1 MLLVFDLF
9 HFRNIQLFVQMV
21 KNILFVC
28 TGNSARSIIAEAI
41 INNNFNNKFK
51 AYSAGSN
58 PTGKINSDIK
68 KFLEMKNYDLSKTTS
83 KNFDIFINSEI
94 KMDHVITVCNN
105 ANNEVCPIWPKKD
118 QIIHWDIEDPVSK
131 LINLNENEK
140 NNIIL
145 NTFNVINEKI
155 KNWIKNEE

>member
-1 MLLVFDLF
+1 M
-9 HFRNIQLFVQMV
+9 

-41 INNNFNNKFK
+41 VNNHFKDKYK

-68 KFLEMKNYDLSKTTS
+68 KFLEMKNYDLRKITS
-83 KNFDIFINSEI
+83 KNFGTFINNEI

-105 ANNEVCPIWPKKD
+105 ANNEVCPIWPKRD

-155 KNWIKNEE
+155 KNWIKNEEQ

>member
-1 MLLVFDLF
+1 M
-9 HFRNIQLFVQMV
+9 

-28 TGNSARSIIAEAI
+28 TGNSARSIIAECI
-41 INNNFNNKFK
+41 INNEHNDKFK
-51 AYSAGSN
+51 AYSADSN
-58 PTGKINSDIK
+58 PTGIINNDIK
-68 KFLEMKNYDLSKTTS
+68 KFLETKNYDLNNVLS

-105 ANNEVCPIWPKKD
+105 ANHEVCPIWPKKD